1 MNTPPR
7 VAVGLVHWPVYDK
20 AKSVVCTNVTNFDVH
35 DIARASR
42 TYGVEKYYV
51 INPMKEQLAFV
62 SRMLDFWR
70 VGYGSSYNHMRHT
83 ALTMVDVAHSL
94 PEALQAWDPNTKII
108 TTSAKAQPGIE
119 SIDFKA
125 LREEMWSSGGGS
137 YFIVFGTGFGLEESV
152 YENTRLLEPIKGA
165 VGGGEYRHLSVRSA
179 VSICL
184 DRLLGA

>member
-1 MNTPPR
+1 MKPPR
-7 VAVGLVHWPVYDK
+7 VAIGLVHWPVYDK

-42 TYGVEKYYV
+42 TYGVEKYFV

-83 ALTMVDVAHSL
+83 ALTMVQTAHSL
-94 PEALQAWDPNTKII
+94 TEAIQVWDPKTKII
-108 TTSAKAQPGIE
+108 TTSAKPQKGIE
-119 SIDFKA
+119 SIGFKD
-125 LREEMWSSGGGS
+125 LKEEMWGSLGES

-152 YENTRLLEPIKGA
+152 FEGSRLLEPIKGA
-165 VGGGEYRHLSVRSA
+165 IDGEYRHLSVRSA